1 MVQERVRKGI
11 DRTLAAKGFVLAAD
25 QPDFFVTYN
34 LAVERKLDVR
44 TTDDVYY
51 GRYGYRVS
59 VPDTTVTEYDEGSL
73 VIDVADARAKKV
85 VWRAVGSGRLRG
97 ASGMQDPAKL
107 QERVFQVVDE
117 VLADFPPQRK

>member
-11 DRTLAAKGFVLAAD
+11 DRTLAAKGFVLAGD
-25 QPDFFVTYN
+25 RPDFFVTYD

-59 VPDTTVTEYDEGSL
+59 VPETSVTEYDEGSL

>member
-1 MVQERVRKGI
+1 MLHDRVRKGI
-11 DRTLAAKGFVLAAD
+11 DRTLAAKGFVQAGD
-25 QPDFFVTYN
+25 QPDFFVSYD

-51 GRYGYRVS
+51 GRYGYRIA
-59 VPDTTVTEYDEGSL
+59 VPETTVTQYDEGSL
-73 VIDVADARAKKV
+73 IIDVADARAKKV

-117 VLADFPPQRK
+117 VLAGFPPKRK